1 MTMMSDL
8 TQDLVEEILSR
19 VPITSLGAV
28 RSTCKGWNALSKER
42 ILCIGEPKQQ
52 FLGFMMLDYRLCSM
66 RFNLH
71 GILNEDFVSISMYQ
85 VEISQVFYCAGL
97 LLCVTREKSSR
108 LVIWNPYLGQT
119 RWINTKTTKTG
130 YNTYALGCDNNKNHK
145 ILKVFCDDYQ
155 CYYEI
160 YDVKSNSWSA
170 FNVTDPNWHIDY
182 DICASVNGNTYFL
195 TKERILVEDSDEDE
209 DEVETPEIL
218 ICFDF
223 TAERFGKFL
232 HLPFQFDIDFGDTG
246 GLSCVKEEKLAVLL
260 KRYDQNVIE
269 IWVTTKIEPNV
280 VFWKP
285 FLKVDIETVLGAL
298 LDFQLDSFFIDEE
311 KKLAVVFSS
320 NKSKCYKTAYI
331 IGEDRY
337 LKEVD
342 LGECKP
348 LRSPIVCFSLYV
360 PSLVQINQ
368 IAVPKRRENK
378 RKRKSK
384 GKGREV

>member
-71 GILNEDFVSISMYQ
+71 GILNEDF
-85 VEISQVFYCAGL
+85 
-97 LLCVTREKSSR
+97 
-108 LVIWNPYLGQT
+108 
-119 RWINTKTTKTG
+119 
-130 YNTYALGCDNNKNHK
+130 
-145 ILKVFCDDYQ
+145 

-232 HLPFQFDIDFGDTG
+232 HLPFQFDIDFGDNG

-348 LRSPIVCFSLYV
+348 LRSPIVCFSSYV

>member
-71 GILNEDFVSISMYQ
+71 GILNEDFG
-85 VEISQVFYCAGL
+85 E
-97 LLCVTREKSSR
+97 
-108 LVIWNPYLGQT
+108 VIKARYLEPVLGQT
-119 RWINTKTTKTG
+119 RWINTKTTKTTKTG

-348 LRSPIVCFSLYV
+348 LRSPIVCFSSYV